1 MKAKHVD
8 RVLHI
13 VSTMDRGGAETLIMN
28 VYRNLD
34 RSKLQFDFVTHRKD
48 KGDFDDEIRKLGGKV
63 YHITSLGG
71 VGPISYVRM
80 LAKIMEANSYIA
92 VHSHTD
98 YQSGFPALAAKLAG
112 IPHRICHSH
121 STNWPLNNSFKGK
134 LLLKGLQKIIKF
146 SATHY
151 CSCSQEA
158 GAFLFGEKAVENGQV
173 TILKNGIDLSE
184 YLDETITKISV
195 IRELG
200 LNEDAKIIGHVGK
213 FSKSKNQMFILKI
226 LKDLIRKDK
235 RYIALLIG
243 DGPLK
248 ENIEREAESIGISKN
263 IRFLGVRSDIPRLM
277 NAFDVFLFPSIF
289 EGFGIVAIEAQI
301 SGTPCIM
308 SDSVPKSTDMGL
320 GLAKFLSLDEN
331 SNKWVDEIE
340 SVIGMQKPGKDILV
354 RALSEK
360 GFSIQQNIEEWM
372 KLYRVG

>member
-1 MKAKHVD
+1 MKDEHVE

-34 RSKLQFDFVTHRKD
+34 RSKLQFDFVTH
-48 KGDFDDEIRKLGGKV
+48 GAGQGAFDEEIRRLGGKV
-63 YHITSLGG
+63 FYIPSLGG
-71 VGPISYVRM
+71 VGPISYVRK
-80 LAKIMEANSYIA
+80 LTKIMESNSYIA

-121 STNWPLNNSFKGK
+121 STNWPMNNSFKGK
-134 LLLKGLQKIIKF
+134 QLLKGLQKLIKF

-158 GAFLFGEKAVENGQV
+158 GAFLFGEKAVENNHV
-173 TILKNGIDLSE
+173 TILKNGIDLSQ
-184 YLDETITKISV
+184 YLDETITKTGV

-213 FSKSKNQMFILKI
+213 FSKSKNQQFILKI
-226 LKDLIRKDK
+226 LKELVTRDEC
-235 RYIALLIG
+235 YIALLIG

-248 ENIEREAESIGISKN
+248 ENIEREAESIGISNN

-277 NAFDVFLFPSIF
+277 KAFDVFVFPSIF
-289 EGFGIVAIEAQI
+289 EGFGIVTIEAQI
-301 SGTPCIM
+301 SGTPCIL

-320 GLAKFLSLDEN
+320 GLAKFLNLDEDP
-331 SNKWVDEIE
+331 NKWGEEIE
-340 SVIGMQKPGKDILV
+340 KAIEMQKPGKDIRV

-360 GFSIQQNIEEWM
+360 GFSIQQNIEEWK